1 MLKEYD
7 DVKKKKKKK
16 KKKSNQILIINMFDI
31 IRKILFLLYQHNK
44 IARKNYNNL
53 IELLQ

>member
-7 DVKKKKKKK
+7 DVKKKKKK